1 MKQGK
6 ILYILSV
13 FSGGEKSSSFNLFFG
28 VPGVKKQLTGMIF
41 AYLI

>member
-13 FSGGEKSSSFNLFFG
+13 FSGVKKSSSFNLFFG